1 MRLVGACA
9 GQNRCTKKN
18 EVDAITAKSSHN
30 DDDDDIESLYGY
42 QSGTS
47 MAGILF
53 QISLLSCVLLF
64 FVVSFVCVRVH
75 ARLIADS
82 FSFFPSLINY
92 TQLPSRLSSSPILQ
106 KIPSRGQEVK
116 GIIIRNGRGVSL
128 YSEVH
133 LCSIR

>member
-47 MAGILF
+47 VAGILF
-53 QISLLSCVLLF
+53 KFRCYRVCCCSLSFPLF
-64 FVVSFVCVRVH
+64 VYVCTR
-75 ARLIADS
+75 D
-82 FSFFPSLINY
+82 
-92 TQLPSRLSSSPILQ
+92 
-106 KIPSRGQEVK
+106 
-116 GIIIRNGRGVSL
+116 
-128 YSEVH
+128 
-133 LCSIR
+133 